1 MQSRIRN
8 IFVGACALTMTIA
21 VAFAQPRGPRYYD
34 PSKEVTINGTIDDVQ
49 QAQKGRFPGTHLMV
63 KTGTETVD
71 VRLGPSYFIE
81 NHGFSFAKG
90 DQVEILGAKANV
102 NGVDVVIARE
112 VTKDGKKLTLR
123 DTTGRPMWA
132 GRRT

>member
-1 MQSRIRN
+1 MKSKLGS
-8 IFVGACALTMTIA
+8 VLAGLCAFSMTLA
-21 VAFAQPRGPRYYD
+21 LAQPRQGPRYYD
-34 PSKEVTINGTIDDVQ
+34 PSKETTISGTIDDVQ
-49 QAQKGRFPGTHLMV
+49 QVPHGRMTGVHIFV
-63 KTGTETVD
+63 KTDTETVD

-90 DQVEILGAKANV
+90 DQVEVLGAKANV
-102 NGVDVVIARE
+102 NGVEVVIARE

-132 GRRT
+132 GKKT

>member
-1 MQSRIRN
+1 MG
-8 IFVGACALTMTIA
+8 VGALTIA
-21 VAFAQPRGPRYYD
+21 VAFAQPRTDMRHYD
-34 PSKEVTINGTIDDVQ
+34 PSKEVTISGKVDDVQ
-49 QAQKGRFPGTHLMV
+49 QAQQGRFPGTHLMV
-63 KTGTETVD
+63 KTETETVD

-90 DQVEILGAKANV
+90 DQVEIVGARATV
-102 NGVDVVIARE
+102 GGVEVVMARE

-123 DTTGRPMWA
+123 DTSGRPMWA